1 MYEYFIEEDKI
12 YLVTEICDGGEVFDR
27 VEEKRGVSEYDAA
40 VMFKQILLALTY
52 LHN

>member
-27 VEEKRGVSEYDAA
+27 VDEKKGLPEKDAA
-40 VMFKQILLALTY
+40 VMFKQMLLALTY